1 MRLLIKLPSRGR
13 PDQLYS
19 IASKYIQYA
28 HDMTK
33 TRMRIVLDRDDS
45 TVTPEYVQ
53 KLKDIHPNVEVY
65 MGVSTGKIDAI
76 NRDTP
81 CPSSFDILLL
91 ASDDMVPMQTGYDN
105 IIRRKMMQHYPD
117 TDGVLFFNDGF
128 HKNRLNTIVICGSK
142 YYSRFGYIYYPGYKS
157 LWCDNEFTDV
167 ANILKKQTYSSQ
179 VIIKHEHPGTNSA
192 IVFDETYTR
201 NQVFYFED
209 EALYFSRRSIVEKM
223 YAPTTTPSKSP
234 QDTGPKLRMPTSALN
249 SPIKLPPVSIRIRR

>member
-13 PDQLYS
+13 PDQLFT
-19 IASKYIQYA
+19 IASRYVQYA
-28 HDMTK
+28 EDMTK
-33 TRMRIVLDRDDS
+33 IRMLIVLDTDDS
-45 TVTPEYVQ
+45 TATPEYVQ
-53 KLKDIHPNVEVY
+53 TLKNIHQNIEVNL
-65 MGVSTGKIDAI
+65 GVSNGKIHAI

-81 CPSSFDILLL
+81 SLSSFDILLL
-91 ASDDMVPMQTGYDN
+91 ASDDMVPVQKGYDT
-105 IIRRKMMQHYPD
+105 IIRQKMIQHYPD

-128 HKNRLNTIVICGSK
+128 HKNKLNTIVICGSK

-167 ANILKKQTYSSQ
+167 ANILKKQTYSAQ

-201 NQVFYFED
+201 NQVFYFDD
-209 EALYFSRRSIVEKM
+209 EALYFSRRSIVAQM
-223 YAPTTTPSKSP
+223 YTPPSTTKTT
-234 QDTGPKLRMPTSALN
+234 DNTGPRLRMPTSSLN